1 MEGTV
6 VVLIV
11 LAAGIPVL
19 HAADHALD
27 AAWEDWK
34 SLHGKTYTEDSEG
47 HRRMIWEENHR
58 FIQQHNLEEA
68 QGKHSYK
75 LGMNHFGDLTQ
86 KEFQKMML
94 GFNLASTADTSL
106 PVWNGSVL
114 QAPTEVDWSKKGY
127 VTPVKNQGQCGSCW
141 AFSSTGALE
150 GQVFKKTGNLISLSE
165 QHLVD
170 CSRRYGN
177 HGCNGGL
184 MDRAFQYIKDNGGI
198 ASEEG
203 YPYTAQDNSCKA
215 QNVKKVA
222 TCVGYTMLPRGD
234 ERSLRDAVA
243 SIGPV
248 TVALDASRRSFQFY
262 KSGIYYDPSCS
273 KQINH
278 AVLAVGYGE
287 SLYETNMND
296 LTRRATKF
304 WLLKNSWGTGWGN
317 QGYMRL
323 AREYANLCGIANY
336 SVYPMV

>member
-86 KEFQKMML
+86 TEFQKMML
-94 GFNLASTADTSL
+94 DFNLASTADTSL

-114 QAPTEVDWSKKGY
+114 KAPTEVDWSKKGY
-127 VTPVKNQGQCGSCW
+127 VTPVKDQGQCGSCW

-150 GQVFKKTGNLISLSE
+150 GQVFKKTGKLISLSE
-165 QHLVD
+165 QNLVD
-170 CSRRYGN
+170 CSRQYGN

-203 YPYTAQDNSCKA
+203 YPYTAKENPCSYNKSQEA
-215 QNVKKVA
+215 A
-222 TCVGYTMLPRGD
+222 TCTGYTLLPPGS
-234 ERSLRDAVA
+234 ERYLRDALA
-243 SIGPV
+243 AIGPV
-248 TVALDASRRSFQFY
+248 SVTLNADRLQFY
-262 KSGIYYDPSCS
+262 KSGVYYDPRCS
-273 KQINH
+273 KEINH
-278 AVLAVGYGE
+278 AVLAVGYGV
-287 SLYETNMND
+287 SWYELENNVSSRCP
-296 LTRRATKF
+296 TRF
-304 WLLKNSWGTGWGN
+304 WILKNSWGSDWGN

-323 AREYANLCGIANY
+323 AREHGNNCGIAIY
-336 SVYPMV
+336 SIFPKV

>member
-94 GFNLASTADTSL
+94 DFNLASMADTSL

-127 VTPVKNQGQCGSCW
+127 VTPVKNQGRCGSCW

-150 GQVFKKTGNLISLSE
+150 GQVFKKTGKLISLSE

-170 CSRRYGN
+170 CSRKYGN

-184 MDRAFQYIKDNGGI
+184 MDRAYKYIKDNGGI

-203 YPYTAQDNSCKA
+203 YPYKAKDESCKA
-215 QNVKKVA
+215 QNAEKVA
-222 TCVGYTMLPRGD
+222 TCTGYTKLRRGD
-234 ERSLRDAVA
+234 EGSLRDAVA

-248 TVALDASRRSFQFY
+248 AVALNAGLRSFQFY
-262 KSGIYYDPSCS
+262 KSGIYYDRRCS
-273 KQINH
+273 RRINH

-287 SLYETNMND
+287 SLYETNKND

-323 AREYANLCGIANY
+323 ARDKRNLCGIANY
-336 SVYPMV
+336 SVYPKV